1 MEKTQ
6 SILLHYKTRE
16 QLMTVLLAIITGSFV
31 LYQWL
36 PMLTM
41 FLLSFTG
48 PEGGSTF
55 PMKGVSL
62 HWYRELLKFSQV
74 DDFKWPMLRST
85 VVALASATVTG
96 ILALTTAIAFRTPFR
111 GANIVFYF
119 ILLGIAAPGILVGF
133 GMAVTSRILGI
144 PLAWYS
150 TTFLVH
156 VVWTLPFGFLVMLA
170 VFNRFDRSLEEAALT
185 LKANRWKTFTRVTLP
200 LILHGVVGAFLFGF
214 TLSYDEFARSI
225 LATGVDMTLP
235 IFLFAQ
241 LDKQIKPTLYALG
254 AATTLF
260 SFVMIGACALVY
272 RVVLQRRK
280 TKTRAL

>member
-1 MEKTQ
+1 MK
-6 SILLHYKTRE
+6 LHYKTRE
-16 QLMTVLLAIITGSFV
+16 KIVTLLLAIVTFGFV

-36 PMLTM
+36 PMFTM

-62 HWYRELLKFSQV
+62 HWYGELLKFSQV
-74 DDFKWPMLRST
+74 DDFKWPMLRSIA
-85 VVALASATVTG
+85 VALASAVITSL
-96 ILALTTAIAFRTPFR
+96 LALTTALAFRKPFK
-111 GANIVFYF
+111 GASLVFYI

-133 GMAVTSRILGI
+133 GMAVTSRLLNI
-144 PLAWYS
+144 PLTWYS
-150 TTFLVH
+150 TTLLVH

-185 LKANRWKTFTRVTLP
+185 LKANRWQTFKHVTLP

-225 LATGVDMTLP
+225 LSTGVDMTLP
-235 IFLFAQ
+235 LFLFAQ

-260 SFVMIGACALVY
+260 SFLMIGLCAFMY
-272 RVVLQRRK
+272 RVVSLS
-280 TKTRAL
+280 TKTQSGE